1 MLVAQWT
8 SAHVVTHNTPWW
20 LKLDVPCRLYALE
33 RMVQVL
39 HFNMHRIYD
48 LWGIFLS
55 HVLEVLASAKAAL
68 RTAAMDAVG
77 KAITGALDRP
87 VPARGCWRSSKLF
100 DTAWTQLW
108 CAVVGRSQ

>member
-1 MLVAQWT
+1 M
-8 SAHVVTHNTPWW
+8 
-20 LKLDVPCRLYALE
+20 
-33 RMVQVL
+33 QVL

-87 VPARGCWRSSKLF
+87 VPARECRRASLWTLTGTRGRKPVHGMPATRRRVLTHMCCVSWAPADRSCCSRLRP
-100 DTAWTQLW
+100 
-108 CAVVGRSQ
+108 G

>member
-1 MLVAQWT
+1 
-8 SAHVVTHNTPWW
+8 
-20 LKLDVPCRLYALE
+20 
-33 RMVQVL
+33 MVQVL

-87 VPARGCWRSSKLF
+87 VPAREWRGVP
-100 DTAWTQLW
+100 
-108 CAVVGRSQ
+108 CAFRQGIVTESPSMVCQQPVGVC

>member
-1 MLVAQWT
+1 MTFWGHLESSRPCCLILYLTCVTLQVGAECVPC
-8 SAHVVTHNTPWW
+8 HVVVLCHGAR
-20 LKLDVPCRLYALE
+20 LLRLLRRLYALE

-87 VPARGCWRSSKLF
+87 VPARK
-100 DTAWTQLW
+100 
-108 CAVVGRSQ
+108 

>member
-1 MLVAQWT
+1 MFVSSTRIPCAKAPDAL
-8 SAHVVTHNTPWW
+8 
-20 LKLDVPCRLYALE
+20 LCPCRLYALE

-87 VPARGCWRSSKLF
+87 VPARELS
-100 DTAWTQLW
+100 
-108 CAVVGRSQ
+108 

>member
-1 MLVAQWT
+1 MLL
-8 SAHVVTHNTPWW
+8 PR
-20 LKLDVPCRLYALE
+20 RLYALE

-77 KAITGALDRP
+77 KAINGALDRP
-87 VPARGCWRSSKLF
+87 VPTGLCTFSCTVS
-100 DTAWTQLW
+100 D
-108 CAVVGRSQ
+108 

>member
-1 MLVAQWT
+1 
-8 SAHVVTHNTPWW
+8 
-20 LKLDVPCRLYALE
+20 
-33 RMVQVL
+33 MVQVL

-87 VPARGCWRSSKLF
+87 VPARELSYGLGFAPSRGFWQGLVTESLSMVCQQGLGV
-100 DTAWTQLW
+100 
-108 CAVVGRSQ
+108 C